1 MVVVPSQNSYKHAQ
15 DKENNI
21 GSAVRDPL
29 VNAQKSF
36 NFIIRAGVYIMHKIY
51 FFSRLQNFLF
61 SFPP

>member
-1 MVVVPSQNSYKHAQ
+1 MVVLPSQNGYKHAQ

-51 FFSRLQNFLF
+51 FFSPAT
-61 SFPP
+61 SFFILPPP